1 MPLDRGQQKII
12 DKQLKQLKEDKI
24 FPPMKRSI
32 VKGTRYLIISLGG
45 TGADALFGIKKKF
58 EDILPKDQYEESV
71 KLLAIDTCS
80 DTKQCTKKIVA
91 EDGSEQVEIID
102 TLSDQQFFFLSG
114 AAARNVV
121 THSVGM
127 VEDWINPDLPAMIK
141 NDQDLLTGT
150 GASAVRQIGRVT
162 LFPQNTVE
170 ALQGR
175 ISYLVSQLTD
185 TTADKLKVMIVSGI
199 SGGTGS
205 GTIIDISYLI
215 RHFIENMPGSIGK
228 RTQYAGFIL
237 LPPTGRST
245 NPTDIKKGNQNG
257 YAALKEIN
265 QFMTL
270 AEREEI
276 YSHKY
281 AGITVK
287 SDKNLFDV
295 CYLMDGVAHGV
306 SMGSN
311 ARDFVVN
318 VVAECMVDML
328 TSQPVDGS
336 APQTVDA
343 FMNDASTYAGA
354 MVRSKSEN
362 DAPRDADYRYC
373 AIGHCEAEIPVALM
387 KAYIAQKVFEK
398 MYNVFKKCN
407 TVEPKDVREFVKDI
421 TMPESKVS
429 EQAIKGAVN
438 QAVEVMF
445 KSFNN
450 LKGGPFYVNN
460 LLSHVPEIVEEFKK
474 QLKILR
480 PDFASNE
487 QLDAIAAYSVRLN
500 HDIYDVYTTVMEQMR
515 LIIAQ
520 EADIEAYTEFTE
532 NSYSF
537 CPINVTDASGA
548 VRKYLDGLVSGKRVE
563 RLTNEMLEEMIGN
576 RNEWTQIF
584 IKDKVTGEMDLPKVI
599 RKFWNEKLNIFIGS
613 TIEDFLIKYYSGDP
627 QACYDSDD
635 PESSE
640 ETLEVAAKELYDQ
653 MFGIAGRAHPMADF
667 TNVGGLTESDFNG
680 HNIILVPEQAP
691 HLMKKIKEI
700 AAAKADVGNQ
710 VVVYS
715 SFAND
720 RISSYAQYTGIPA
733 FKLNW
738 VCRAESDYEEAL
750 AGAKQGLHMSESN
763 KGRLWREFPNLIPES
778 AWKLSPQQDYVNR
791 REKVLA
797 DRAHNLFE
805 EAKNLELTTSV
816 PIAAGANFLEYTV
829 KLLPRELRPD
839 ELTYKEFDLAS
850 EGSRVKAEKAEK
862 IDRAAEECAQELFE
876 RLKSKIASGA
886 DLQNLDRALED
897 CDNPVS
903 FGLKKLKTSQSVL
916 TSNPNAD
923 KPKGWDEYIAG
934 CMLRKMP
941 DTMSALRGTVE
952 VFRKLRAKIDEA
964 IRAMGAKILFARY
977 LTVGLFDFNES
988 YCEWEYTA
996 QDGSDAVLFEMEPDD
1011 KVQKVAEYYFMCE
1024 ALKKLSADQLA
1035 GLQAHYDELTAYEGK
1050 AERVEKIKELKA
1062 KARALGEDVE
1072 KRINDK
1078 TNPDKLTVIGS
1089 TEYAK
1094 KAETKGYD
1102 VQDIRAFYKELA
1114 TLLEDLSFDLKSR
1127 NDL

>member
-1 MPLDRGQQKII
+1 MDRNQQKEFE
-12 DKQLKQLKEDKI
+12 KQMKRLKEDKI

-58 EDILPKDQYEESV
+58 EEIIPEDQYEDCV
-71 KLLAIDTCS
+71 RLLAIDTCS
-80 DTKQCTKKIVA
+80 DTKQCTKKVVD
-91 EDGSEQVEIID
+91 EDGSEQVEVID

-127 VEDWINPDLPAMIK
+127 VDDWINPDLPAMIK

-150 GASAVRQIGRVT
+150 GASAIRQIGRVT

-170 ALQGR
+170 SLQGR

-185 TTADKLKVMIVSGI
+185 TTADKLKVMIVAGI
-199 SGGTGS
+199 AGGTGS
-205 GTIIDISYLI
+205 GTVIDISYLI
-215 RHFIENMPGSIGK
+215 RHFIENMPGSISK

-245 NPTDIKKGNQNG
+245 NATDIKKGNQNG

-270 AEREEI
+270 AEREEM

-287 SDKNLFDV
+287 SDKNIFDV

-343 FMNDASTYAGA
+343 FMNDASTYASA

-387 KAYIAQKVFEK
+387 KAYVAQKVFEK
-398 MYNVFKKCN
+398 MYNVFKKCDR
-407 TVEPKDVREFVKDI
+407 VEADDVRAFVKGV
-421 TMPESKVS
+421 TMPDSKVS
-429 EQAIKGAVN
+429 EQAIKRAVD
-438 QAVEVMF
+438 QSVEVMF

-450 LKGGPFYVNN
+450 FKGGPFYVNN
-460 LLSHVPEIVEEFKK
+460 LLCHVPEITEEFKK
-474 QLKILR
+474 QMKLFR
-480 PDFASNE
+480 PNSASKE
-487 QLDAIAAYSVRLN
+487 QLDAIAAYSIRLN
-500 HDIYDVYTTVMEQMR
+500 HDTYDVYTAVMEGMR
-515 LIIAQ
+515 NIIAK
-520 EADIEAYTEFTE
+520 EADIEAYSEFTE

-537 CPINVTDASGA
+537 CPINVSDASGA

-563 RLTNEMLEEMIGN
+563 KLTNEMLEEMIKN

-584 IKDKVTGEMDLPKVI
+584 MKDKVLGEMNLPKVI
-599 RKFWNEKLNIFIGS
+599 RKFWNEKLNAFIGS

-640 ETLEVAAKELYDQ
+640 DALERAAKELYDQ
-653 MFGIAGRAHPMADF
+653 MFGVAGKAHPMADF
-667 TNVGGLTESDFNG
+667 TNVGGLSESDFNG

-691 HLMKKIKEI
+691 HLMKKIKEV
-700 AAAKADVGNQ
+700 AAARASVGNQ
-710 VVVYS
+710 VAVYS

-778 AWKLSPQQDYVNR
+778 AWKLSPKQDYYNR

-797 DRAHNLFE
+797 DMAHNLFK
-805 EAKNLELTTSV
+805 EAKSLGLTKSV
-816 PIAAGANFLEYTV
+816 PIAAGANFEEYTV
-829 KLLPRELRPD
+829 EILPKELRPD
-839 ELTYKEFDLAS
+839 EQAYKEFDLAS
-850 EGSRVKAEKAEK
+850 EDSRVKDDKAAE
-862 IDRAAEECAQELFE
+862 IDRKAEECAQKLFE
-876 RLKSKIASGA
+876 ILESKIASGA
-886 DLQNLDRALED
+886 DMQYLDKALEE
-897 CDNPVS
+897 CDSPVS
-903 FGLKKLKTSQSVL
+903 FALKKLKTSQTVL
-916 TSNPNAD
+916 TSNPNTE
-923 KPKGWDEYIAG
+923 KPAGWDEYIAG

-941 DTMSALRGTVE
+941 DTMSALRGTVA
-952 VFRKLRAKIDEA
+952 VFKKLRTKVDAA
-964 IRAMGAKILFARY
+964 IQGMGAKLLFARY
-977 LTVGLFDFNES
+977 LTVGLFNYNAD
-988 YCEWEYTA
+988 YYQWEYIA
-996 QDGSDAVLFEMEPDD
+996 ADGSDEVLVELEPED
-1011 KVQKVAEYYFMCE
+1011 KIQKTAEYYFMYE
-1024 ALKKLSADQLA
+1024 AVKKLDADQLEGLSTHYDEMTAYDGKAEQIEKKLS
-1035 GLQAHYDELTAYEGK
+1035 
-1050 AERVEKIKELKA
+1050 LKA
-1062 KARALGEDVE
+1062 KAKELGEEVE
-1072 KRINDK
+1072 KRFADK

-1094 KAETKGYD
+1094 KAEAKGYD
-1102 VQDIRAFYKELA
+1102 VKAIRAFYKELA
-1114 TLLEDLSFDLKSR
+1114 EQLEDLTFELKDRKS
-1127 NDL
+1127 L